1 MPGAKTVIT
10 REFYEKL
17 LNAFREA
24 PGNCAFAARR
34 ASCARP
40 TAKRAWAKGWPD
52 RDFEPIEVAL
62 ENEKREKHNAHK
74 RALIAQQDQAEASRE
89 KLRQEALEAR
99 AQEAQILK
107 VARGDVLAALV
118 LAADLTTAMRSAVG
132 AIKRELAEKP
142 DGSPPDIKPMQAMQ
156 LLARHSQLVQRAVG
170 AAEAVIQLSRLDR
183 GQTTANIGVGLIEED
198 LTDAQIDEELEA
210 ILDVLGSARRASTAQ
225 LDGVPRLG
233 Q

>member
-1 MPGAKTVIT
+1 MATKTVIT

-17 LNAFREA
+17 LNAFRES
-24 PGNCAFAARR
+24 PGNVHHAARR

-52 RDFEPIEVAL
+52 RSFEPIEKAL
-62 ENEKREKHNAHK
+62 ENEKREKANTHK
-74 RALIAQQDQAEASRE
+74 RALIAQQEAAEAQRE
-89 KLRQEALEAR
+89 KIRQEALEAR

-118 LAADLTTAMRSAVG
+118 LAADLVTAMRSAVA
-132 AIKRELAEKP
+132 AIKREMEPQA
-142 DGSPPDIKPMQAMQ
+142 DGSPPAIKPIAAMQ

-183 GQTTANIGVGLIEED
+183 GQTTANIGIGLMEEE
-198 LTDAQIDEELEA
+198 LTDDQIDQELEA
-210 ILDVLGSARRASTAQ
+210 IADVLSATRATNGRAI
-225 LDGVPRLG
+225 PRLP